1 MSTIEKDR
9 VVHIFYRVS
18 EVGGGLLDASG
29 ARPLGYLHGHG
40 NIIAGLERALEG
52 KAVGESIDVTLE
64 PADAYG
70 AFDANAFYPVHR
82 RELPPG
88 TRLEVGASFR
98 AEGSGGRS
106 VAMFIHKVQGARA
119 TVTTNHPLAGKSLHF
134 VAEVAAIRSASEEEI
149 AHGHVHEPGQ
159 HHH

>member
-18 EVGGGLLDASG
+18 EVGGELLDASG

-52 KAVGESIDVTLE
+52 KAVGDSIDAIVE
-64 PADAYG
+64 PAEAYG
-70 AFDANAFYPVHR
+70 TFDANAYYPVHR

-98 AEGSGGRS
+98 AAGSGGRTVS
-106 VAMFIHKVQGARA
+106 MFIDKVQGARA
-119 TVTTNHPLAGKSLHF
+119 TVTTNHPLAGKTLQF
-134 VAEVAAIRSASEEEI
+134 VAEVAAIRSASEEEL
-149 AHGHVHEPGQ
+149 AHGHAHEPGQ
-159 HHH
+159 AHH